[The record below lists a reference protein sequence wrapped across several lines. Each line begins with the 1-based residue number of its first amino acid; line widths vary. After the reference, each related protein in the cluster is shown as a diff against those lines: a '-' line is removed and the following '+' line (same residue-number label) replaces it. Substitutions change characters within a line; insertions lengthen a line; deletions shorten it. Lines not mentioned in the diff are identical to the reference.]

1 MELLDYI
8 RKNYKT
14 PNVAVLKTLGATN
27 ELIKYLVNTPNNTN
41 IKVVESLI
49 NKDDESDEGNGI
61 KSITISP
68 AITTTPAF
76 ASLFPIYWEDLT
88 EKQKQEHVV
97 RIAAS
102 TQATMEVGDTYTVTV
117 VPTADMYAMG
127 DSEFGGKGEPV
138 TYISEVTDF
147 TDGNAMEIEIY
158 ATNQLPPSAQVLPP
172 ANAMYFSVIL
182 RIG

>member
-14 PNVAVLKTLGATN
+14 PNIAVLKTLGATD

-49 NKDDESDEGNGI
+49 NGGGGSEAGNGI
-61 KSITISP
+61 KFITISP
-68 AITTTPAF
+68 AITTTPALE
-76 ASLFPIYWEDLT
+76 SLFPIYYEDLT
-88 EKQKQEHVV
+88 EEQKQEHAV

-138 TYISEVTDF
+138 TLICEVTDS
-147 TDGNAMEIEIY
+147 TDGNAMEIEIN
-158 ATNQLPPSAQVLPP
+158 ATNQVPPS